1 MSHPIVLF
9 DGVCNFCNATVN
21 FIIRNDK
28 KGVFRF
34 AALQSEA
41 GQKILK
47 KYGLS
52 KDQFNSFLL
61 IEESRVFD
69 RSTAALKIAKQL
81 SLPWRL
87 MQVFFIVPRF
97 IRDGVYD
104 VIAHNRYKWFGK
116 KDSCMVPTKEMKSR
130 FLD

>member
-21 FIIRNDK
+21 FVIRNDK

-34 AALQSEA
+34 AALQSET
-41 GQKILK
+41 GQKILEQ
-47 KYGLS
+47 YGLS

-69 RSTAALKIAKQL
+69 SSTAALKLARQL
-81 SLPWRL
+81 TLPWRL
-87 MQVFFIVPRF
+87 MRVFLIVPRF
-97 IRDGVYD
+97 IRDGIYNF
-104 VIAHNRYKWFGK
+104 IARNRYKWFGK
-116 KDSCMVPTKEMKSR
+116 KDSCMVPTEEIKSR
-130 FLD
+130 FVV